1 MAFRVGRLES
11 LPIPYFIYGM
21 SVLQSNGCRRIFVD
35 GEICG
40 WLLIVVNLL
49 AMKSFFCYFAPNLVY
64 YTIKIMGKKQRRTRV
79 RHGLQGVTLC
89 ISTALV
95 LILLG
100 MIVFSVLTARNLSS
114 YVKENLTVTM
124 MLGEDITDPEAKL
137 LCNDL
142 KKRQYISRI
151 TYISKEQALKEQTE
165 AMGTDPSEFLGMN
178 PFVACIE
185 LQLKAQY
192 ANSDSLKWISAAL
205 KGDKRVTDI
214 TYPQDLMDS
223 VNNNLNKINLVLLV
237 LAALL
242 TCVSF
247 SLINN
252 TVKLGMYA
260 RRFTIHTMKLVG
272 ASWGFIRRPF
282 LGNAIGIGLLAA
294 VLADA
299 VLAAGVY
306 ALYTYEPG
314 VLTVITWQVM
324 AITGGT
330 VFVFGLLITLFCAWV
345 AVNKF
350 LRMKAGD
357 LYKI

>member
-1 MAFRVGRLES
+1 
-11 LPIPYFIYGM
+11 M
-21 SVLQSNGCRRIFVD
+21 S
-35 GEICG
+35 
-40 WLLIVVNLL
+40 
-49 AMKSFFCYFAPNLVY
+49 
-64 YTIKIMGKKQRRTRV
+64 KKRNKTRV
-79 RHGLQGVTLC
+79 RHGLQGITLC

-100 MIVFSVLTARNLSS
+100 MVVFSVLSARNLSA

-124 MLGEDITDPEAKL
+124 MLGEDMTAPEARQ
-137 LCNDL
+137 LCNEL
-142 KKRQYISRI
+142 HKRPYISHL

-165 AMGTDPSEFLGMN
+165 AMGTDPSEFLGVN
-178 PFVACIE
+178 PFVASIE

-192 ANSDSLKWISAAL
+192 ANTDSLKWISKDL
-205 KGDKRVTDI
+205 KKDSKVTDI

-223 VNNNLNKINLVLLV
+223 VNRNLNKINLVLLV
-237 LAALL
+237 LAVLL

-282 LGNAIGIGLLAA
+282 LGNAVGIGLLAA
-294 VLADA
+294 LLADGVLAG
-299 VLAAGVY
+299 GVY

-314 VLTVITWQVM
+314 VLTVVTWQVM
-324 AITGGT
+324 AITGAS
-330 VFVFGLLITLFCAWV
+330 VFVFGLVITLFCAFV
-345 AVNKF
+345 SVNKF

>member
-1 MAFRVGRLES
+1 
-11 LPIPYFIYGM
+11 
-21 SVLQSNGCRRIFVD
+21 
-35 GEICG
+35 
-40 WLLIVVNLL
+40 
-49 AMKSFFCYFAPNLVY
+49 
-64 YTIKIMGKKQRRTRV
+64 MGKKRNNTRV
-79 RHGLQGVTLC
+79 RHGLQGITLC

-100 MIVFSVLTARNLSS
+100 MVVFSVLTARNLSS

-124 MLGEDITDPEAKL
+124 ILGEDVTDPEARQ

-142 KKRQYISRI
+142 RKRPYINHI

-178 PFVACIE
+178 PFTASIE

-192 ANSDSLKWISAAL
+192 ANNDSLKWISKNL
-205 KGDKRVTDI
+205 MGDSKVTDI
-214 TYPQDLMDS
+214 TYPQDLMES
-223 VNNNLNKINLVLLV
+223 VNSNLNKINLVLLV
-237 LAALL
+237 LAVLL

-252 TVKLGMYA
+252 TVRLGMYA

-272 ASWGFIRRPF
+272 ASWSFIRKPF

-299 VLAAGVY
+299 VLAGGIY

-324 AITGGT
+324 AVTGGT
-330 VFVFGLLITLFCAWV
+330 VFVFGLLITLLCSYV

>member
-1 MAFRVGRLES
+1 
-11 LPIPYFIYGM
+11 
-21 SVLQSNGCRRIFVD
+21 
-35 GEICG
+35 
-40 WLLIVVNLL
+40 
-49 AMKSFFCYFAPNLVY
+49 
-64 YTIKIMGKKQRRTRV
+64 MGKKQNKTRV

-100 MIVFSVLTARNLSS
+100 MVVFSVLTARNLSA

-124 MLGEDITDPEAKL
+124 MLGEDITDPEARQ
-137 LCNDL
+137 LCNEL
-142 KKRQYISRI
+142 RSHPYISNI
-151 TYISKEQALKEQTE
+151 TYISKEQALKEQTA

-178 PFVACIE
+178 PFVASIE

-192 ANSDSLKWISAAL
+192 ANTDSLKWISKDIKA
-205 KGDKRVTDI
+205 DKRVTDV

-223 VNNNLNKINLVLLV
+223 VNRNLNKINLVLLV
-237 LAALL
+237 LAVLL

-282 LGNAIGIGLLAA
+282 LRNAMGIGVLAA
-294 VLADA
+294 VIADA
-299 VLAAGVY
+299 VLGGGIY
-306 ALYTYEPG
+306 ALSTYEPG
-314 VLTVITWQVM
+314 VMKVITWQVM
-324 AITGGT
+324 AITGGA
-330 VFVFGLLITLFCAWV
+330 VFLFGVLITLLCACFS
-345 AVNKF
+345 VNKF

>member
-1 MAFRVGRLES
+1 MV
-11 LPIPYFIYGM
+11 
-21 SVLQSNGCRRIFVD
+21 
-35 GEICG
+35 
-40 WLLIVVNLL
+40 
-49 AMKSFFCYFAPNLVY
+49 
-64 YTIKIMGKKQRRTRV
+64 KKQKKARV
-79 RHGLQGVTLC
+79 RHRLQGVTLC

-100 MIVFSVLTARNLSS
+100 MVVFSVLSARNLSA

-124 MLGEDITDPEAKL
+124 MLGEDITDTEARQ
-137 LCNDL
+137 LCGELRKQD
-142 KKRQYISRI
+142 YIGHI

-178 PFVACIE
+178 PFVASVE

-192 ANSDSLKWISAAL
+192 ANTDSLRWIAKNL
-205 KGDKRVTDI
+205 KSDKRVTDI

-223 VNNNLNKINLVLLV
+223 VNRNLNKINLVLLV
-237 LAALL
+237 LAVLL

-252 TVKLGMYA
+252 TVRLGMYA

-282 LGNAIGIGLLAA
+282 VRNAIGIGVLAA
-294 VLADA
+294 VIADA
-299 VLAAGVY
+299 ALAAGIYV
-306 ALYTYEPG
+306 LYSYEPG
-314 VLTVITWQVM
+314 VMTVVTWQVM
-324 AITGGT
+324 AVTGAS
-330 VFVFGLLITLFCAWV
+330 VFLFGVLITLLCAYV
-345 AVNKF
+345 SVNKF